1 MASDRTRRRT
11 WTIGAFVTA
20 LVAVLYVSGGVV
32 SGFRSAAN
40 LVVTPF
46 SWTINAVARPIGHMF
61 AGAVNY
67 SDVVAQNQKLRYQ
80 LGQAQLRANEVWAL
94 ERQLQQLTTE
104 LDVPYIGS
112 LPTLSAQVTTLSPTN
127 FAATVDISKGRDS
140 GVLVGMPVI
149 ANGGLVGQVIATTPR
164 GATVRLITDVN
175 SSIGVTFGNAKV
187 SLVISGRGVNNGLG
201 ATAVP
206 LSTAIKP
213 GTVLSTDGLRGGTY
227 PPGIP
232 VASVSNVSLTP
243 GAATY
248 DLKLRPLA
256 DLRNMMYLDVVLW
269 EPST

>member
-11 WTIGAFVTA
+11 WTIGVLVTA
-20 LVAVLYVSGGVV
+20 LVAILYVSGGVV

-40 LVVTPF
+40 LAVTPF
-46 SWTINAVARPIGHMF
+46 SWTINAIARPIGHMF

-80 LGQAQLRANEVWAL
+80 LGQAQLRANQVWAL
-94 ERQLQQLTTE
+94 ERQLQQITTG
-104 LDVPYIGS
+104 LNVAFIGS
-112 LPTLSAQVTTLSPTN
+112 LPTVVAQVTTLSPTN
-127 FAATVDISKGRDS
+127 FAATVDISKGRDN

-149 ANGGLVGQVIATTPR
+149 ANGGLVGQVVATTPR

-213 GTVLSTDGLRGGTY
+213 GTVLSTDGLRGGIF